1 MQLLAGTV
9 ISRENMMT
17 EFYLGVFSRFFE
29 MVQKIPDRKIIMVCT
44 LIQVFAIF
52 VQRFTVAINNNA
64 YYNEPT

>member
-1 MQLLAGTV
+1 
-9 ISRENMMT
+9 MT
-17 EFYLGVFSRFFE
+17 KFYLGVFSRFFE

-52 VQRFTVAINNNA
+52 VQRFTVAISNNA